1 MLINLRAALTEGSC
15 ACLGFNVTTLE
26 ALDALMAVAERRP
39 GPTILQMT
47 DRYVGHFGESLISN
61 WMVPRLAA
69 SPKAF
74 VLHLDH
80 GVDLDAVHRALDL
93 GFTSVMYDGS
103 RKPLADNVAGTR
115 LAAEVARRVGASVE
129 AEVGH
134 VGGKEDGSTP
144 AEDSWLTTIEDAR
157 TFVAGVDVDALAISV
172 GSVHGAHP
180 LNQPPHLRL
189 DRIRDIAAV
198 VAVPL
203 VLHGGSGLPPSLL
216 QQAIRAGIRKVNI
229 GTELK
234 RAWLAGI
241 EAAAQATQEPWEIR
255 ERTTMRLMTSI
266 CQLENAV
273 CPPEHASHA

>member
-1 MLINLRAALTEGSC
+1 MLINLRTALAEVTC
-15 ACLGFNVTTLE
+15 AGLGFNVTTLD

-47 DRYVGHFGESLISN
+47 DRYVDHFGESLINN

-69 SPKAF
+69 SPRAF

-80 GVDLDAVHRALDL
+80 AVDLDAVHRALGL

-103 RKPLADNVAGTR
+103 RQPLDHNVAETQ
-115 LAAEVARRVGASVE
+115 LAAEAARRAGASVE

-134 VGGKEDGSTP
+134 VGGREDGAAP
-144 AEDSWLTTIEDAR
+144 AEKSWLTTVEDAR
-157 TFVAGVDVDALAISV
+157 TFVAGVDVDALAIAV
-172 GSVHGAHP
+172 GNVHGARP
-180 LNQPPHLRL
+180 LDQPPRLRL
-189 DRIRDIAAV
+189 DRIRDIAAAV
-198 VAVPL
+198 SVPL
-203 VLHGGSGLPPSLL
+203 VLHGGSGLSPSLL

-241 EAAAQATQEPWEIR
+241 EAAAQDTQEPWEIR
-255 ERTTMRLMTSI
+255 ERTATRLMTTI
-266 CQLENAV
+266 CQLERTV
-273 CPPEHASHA
+273 CPPEHPAHA